1 MIGSV
6 YHRNA
11 EYIAP
16 PGSDDS
22 LNAPSEHQRHVISA
36 LSRIRTL
43 TVVRHVLGV
52 GPNTS
57 RSPLLYPPEKRD
69 PTNLL
74 GGFSSKYLWCLLLL
88 FPNIKMK

>member
-1 MIGSV
+1 MPNI
-6 YHRNA
+6 
-11 EYIAP
+11 
-16 PGSDDS
+16 
-22 LNAPSEHQRHVISA
+22 QRHLGATIRLILRVNTNDTFSA

-74 GGFSSKYLWCLLLL
+74 GDFSVMYSRCLMVG
-88 FPNIKMK
+88 FPNIKMKCYNLV